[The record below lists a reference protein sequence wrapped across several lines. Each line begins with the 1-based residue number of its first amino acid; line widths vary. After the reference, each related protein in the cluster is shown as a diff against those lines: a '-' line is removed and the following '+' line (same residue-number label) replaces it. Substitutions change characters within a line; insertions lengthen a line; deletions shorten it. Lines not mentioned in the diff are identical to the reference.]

1 MARARGSKTGSRA
14 SWRGQIVIDLVVFSV
29 EAFNAVRADEGEI
42 HFNQLHAE
50 CNNRIRYQKVCPV
63 HGPVERDEI
72 VLGYEYEKN
81 KYVVLDPSEVEKMRT
96 SAERALR
103 VEAFVAPEQ
112 IDPNYLDGRTYL
124 LAPAES
130 AAEEPYAVMQAAL
143 SEMNR
148 YAVGQI
154 VFSQREELVAV
165 RPWKTAL
172 VMHMLRHQE
181 QFRSLEDVDIPKIK
195 IAPRKAQMA
204 ESLIKAATVNRFEL
218 GRYKDEYQKKLS
230 ALIEAKV
237 KGKEIVAAEEEETPP
252 VVNLM
257 DALRRSLAN
266 KRSKP
271 EPAAARRT
279 TRANTTRAKS
289 ATRRKRAS

>member
-1 MARARGSKTGSRA
+1 MARARGSTGSRA

-81 KYVVLDPSEVEKMRT
+81 KYVVLDPNEVEKMRT
-96 SAERALR
+96 NAERALR
-103 VEAFVAPEQ
+103 VGAFVPPEQ
-112 IDPNYLDGRTYL
+112 IDANYLDGRTYI
-124 LAPAES
+124 LAPAET
-130 AAEEPYAVMQAAL
+130 AAEEPYAVVQAAL
-143 SEMNR
+143 KELNR
-148 YAVGQI
+148 YAVGKI
-154 VFSQREELVAV
+154 VFSQREELVAL
-165 RPWKTAL
+165 RPWKSAL
-172 VMHMLRHQE
+172 VMHMLRHQD

-195 IAPRKAQMA
+195 VAPRKAQMA
-204 ESLIKAATVNRFEL
+204 ATLIRTATVNRFEL
-218 GRYKDEYQKKLS
+218 GRYEDEYQKKLA
-230 ALIEAKV
+230 ALIDAKV
-237 KGKEIVAAEEEETPP
+237 KGKEIVAAEEEEAPP

-266 KRSKP
+266 KRPKR
-271 EPAAARRT
+271 EAASARRPA
-279 TRANTTRAKS
+279 RVKS
-289 ATRRKRAS
+289 TTRRKRAS

>member
-1 MARARGSKTGSRA
+1 MARARGSTGSRA

-81 KYVVLDPSEVEKMRT
+81 KYVVLNPNEVEKMRT
-96 SAERALR
+96 NAERALR
-103 VEAFVAPEQ
+103 VDAFVAPEQ
-112 IDPNYLDGRTYL
+112 IDANYLDGRTYI
-124 LAPAES
+124 LAPAET
-130 AAEEPYAVMQAAL
+130 AAEEPYAVVQAAL
-143 SEMNR
+143 KELNR

-154 VFSQREELVAV
+154 VFSQREELVAL
-165 RPWKTAL
+165 RPWKSAL
-172 VMHMLRHQE
+172 VMHMLRHAD

-195 IAPRKAQMA
+195 VAPRKAQMA
-204 ESLIKAATVNRFEL
+204 ESLIRSATVNRFEL
-218 GRYKDEYQKKLS
+218 ARYKDEYQKKLS
-230 ALIEAKV
+230 ALIDAKV
-237 KGKEIVAAEEEETPP
+237 KGKEIVAAEEEEAPP

-266 KRSKP
+266 KRPKRESAS
-271 EPAAARRT
+271 ERPARV
-279 TRANTTRAKS
+279 KS
-289 ATRRKRAS
+289 TTRRKRAS

>member
-1 MARARGSKTGSRA
+1 MARARGSTGSRA

-81 KYVVLDPSEVEKMRT
+81 KYVVLDPNEVEKMRT
-96 SAERALR
+96 NAERALR
-103 VEAFVAPEQ
+103 VDAFVAPEQ
-112 IDPNYLDGRTYL
+112 IDANYLDGRTYL
-124 LAPAES
+124 LAPAET
-130 AAEEPYAVMQAAL
+130 AAEEPYAVVQAAL
-143 SEMNR
+143 KELNR
-148 YAVGQI
+148 YAVGKI

-165 RPWKTAL
+165 RPWKSAL
-172 VMHMLRHQE
+172 VMHMLRHQD
-181 QFRSLEDVDIPKIK
+181 QFRSLEDIDVPKIK
-195 IAPRKAQMA
+195 VAPRKAQMA
-204 ESLIKAATVNRFEL
+204 ATLIRTATVNRFEL
-218 GRYKDEYQKKLS
+218 GRYEDEYQKKLA
-230 ALIEAKV
+230 ALIDAKV
-237 KGKEIVAAEEEETPP
+237 KGKEIVAAEEEEAPP

-266 KRSKP
+266 KRPKREAASAKR
-271 EPAAARRT
+271 PARV
-279 TRANTTRAKS
+279 KS
-289 ATRRKRAS
+289 TTRRKRAS

>member
-1 MARARGSKTGSRA
+1 MARARESKTGSRA
-14 SWRGQIVIDLVVFSV
+14 SWRGQVVIDLVVFSV

-50 CNNRIRYQKVCPV
+50 CNSRIRYQKVCPV

-81 KYVVLDPSEVEKMRT
+81 KYVVLDPNEVEKMRT

-103 VEAFVAPEQ
+103 VDAFVAPEQ
-112 IDPNYLDGRTYL
+112 IDSNYLDGRTYI

-143 SEMNR
+143 AEMNR

-154 VFSQREELVAV
+154 VFSQREELVAL
-165 RPWKTAL
+165 RPWKSAL
-172 VMHMLRHQE
+172 MMHMLRHRD
-181 QFRSLEDVDIPKIK
+181 QFRSLEDVEIPKVK
-195 IAPRKAQMA
+195 VAPRKAQMA
-204 ESLIKAATVNRFEL
+204 ETLIRAATVNRFEL
-218 GRYKDEYQKKLS
+218 GKYEDEYQKKLA
-230 ALIEAKV
+230 ALIDAKI
-237 KGKEIVAAEEEETPP
+237 KGKEIVAVEEEDMPP

-266 KRSKP
+266 KRMKP
-271 EPAAARRT
+271 ESASSRRT
-279 TRANTTRAKS
+279 TRAKS
-289 ATRRKRAS
+289 TTRRKRAS